1 MSHDTA
7 PQGASGPL
15 TSRMGSPLTGT
26 IRVPGDKSISHRSL
40 MFGALAVGRTTVKG
54 LLESEDVLA
63 TADAMRAVGATIEKQ
78 TDGSYTVDGIGLGS
92 LLEPEHVIDFG
103 NAGTGV
109 RLTMG
114 IFGSHNIAATFV
126 GDASLSKR
134 PMGRVLNPLRDMG
147 TNVIA
152 RDGDRLPAS
161 IRGPELAL
169 PLTYRVPMPSAQV
182 KSAVLL
188 AGLNAPGET
197 TVIEPIPTRDHTER
211 MLKGFG
217 ADISVTLNDA
227 GERVIRLKGQ
237 PELKPQDID
246 VPGDPSSAGFPV
258 VAALIVPG
266 SDVTIGNVLLNEHRT
281 GLITTLIEMGGDI
294 EIVNR
299 RETGGEEVGDL
310 RVRASRLKGVTVPAE
325 RAPSMIDEYPVLAV
339 AAAFATGDTFMPGL
353 EELRVKESD
362 RLAAVARGLE
372 ANGVP
377 CRETEDTLTVTG
389 GANAIG
395 GGTVVTH
402 LDHRIAMSFLVLGMA
417 AHKPVTIDDGAVI
430 ATSFPDFT
438 GLFEGLGAQVAANA
452 SEAA

>member
-1 MSHDTA
+1 MSHTSA
-7 PQGASGPL
+7 PVPL
-15 TSRMGSPLTGT
+15 TSAAGSPLKGT

-40 MFGALAVGRTTVKG
+40 MFGALAVGRTTVQG

-63 TADAMRAVGATIEKQ
+63 TADAMRAVGAKIEKQ
-78 TDGSYTVDGIGLGS
+78 DDGSYTVDGIGLGS
-92 LLEPEHVIDFG
+92 LLEPEGVIDFG

-114 IFGSHNIAATFV
+114 IFGSHNITATFV

-134 PMGRVLNPLRDMG
+134 PMGRVLDPLREMG

-161 IRGPELAL
+161 IRGAEQAL
-169 PLTYRVPMPSAQV
+169 PITYRVPMPSAQV

-188 AGLNAPGET
+188 AGLNAPGVT
-197 TVIEPIPTRDHTER
+197 TVIEPIATRDHTEK

-217 ADISVTLNDA
+217 ADISVSLNEA
-227 GERVIRLKGQ
+227 GERVIKLTGQ

-246 VPGDPSSAGFPV
+246 VPADPSSAAFPI

-266 SDVTIGNVLLNEHRT
+266 SDVTIENVMLNEHRT
-281 GLITTLIEMGGDI
+281 GVITTLIEMGGDI
-294 EIVNR
+294 ELLNKR
-299 RETGGEEVGDL
+299 SAGGEEVADI
-310 RVRASRLKGVTVPAE
+310 RVKHSKLKGITVPAK
-325 RAPSMIDEYPVLAV
+325 RAPSMIDEYPVLAI
-339 AAAFATGDTFMPGL
+339 AAAFAEGDTFMPGL

-372 ANGVP
+372 ANGIP
-377 CRETEDTLTVTG
+377 CVETEDTLTVTG
-389 GANAIG
+389 GAADIG

-402 LDHRIAMSFLVLGMA
+402 LDHRIAMSFLILGIA
-417 AHKPVTIDDGAVI
+417 AHKPVTVDDGAVI
-430 ATSFPDFT
+430 ATSFPTFT
-438 GLFEGLGAQVAANA
+438 SLFEELGAKISANS

>member
-1 MSHDTA
+1 MSNNSA
-7 PQGASGPL
+7 PSPL
-15 TSRMGSPLTGT
+15 TSAADGPLSGT

-40 MFGALAVGRTTVKG
+40 MFGTLAIGRTTVKG

-63 TADAMRAVGATIEKQ
+63 TGDAMRAVGATIVRQK
-78 TDGSYTVDGIGLGS
+78 DGSYTIDGIGLGS

-161 IRGPELAL
+161 IKGPEQAL

-197 TVIEPIPTRDHTER
+197 TVIEPIATRDHTEK

-217 ADISVTLNDA
+217 AEISVSLNEA
-227 GERVIRLKGQ
+227 GERVIRLQGQ

-246 VPGDPSSAGFPV
+246 VPGDPSSAAFPL

-266 SDVTIGNVLLNEHRT
+266 SDVTIENVLLNEHRT
-281 GLITTLIEMGGDI
+281 GLITTLIEMGGNI

-310 RVRASRLKGVTVPAE
+310 RVKASRLKGITVPAE

-339 AAAFATGDTFMPGL
+339 AAAFAEGDTFMPGL
-353 EELRVKESD
+353 DELRVKESD

-372 ANGVP
+372 ANGIACV
-377 CRETEDTLTVTG
+377 ETEDSLTVTG
-389 GANAIG
+389 GGNSIG

-417 AHKPVTIDDGAVI
+417 AHKPVTVDDGAVI
-430 ATSFPDFT
+430 ATSFPTFT
-438 GLFEGLGAQVAANA
+438 ALFEDLGAKISANT

>member
-1 MSHDTA
+1 MSHTSA
-7 PQGASGPL
+7 PVPL
-15 TSRMGSPLTGT
+15 TSAAGSPLKGT

-40 MFGALAVGRTTVKG
+40 MFGALAVGRTTVQG

-63 TADAMRAVGATIEKQ
+63 TADAMRAVGAKIEKQ
-78 TDGSYTVDGIGLGS
+78 DDGSYTVDGIGLGS
-92 LLEPEHVIDFG
+92 LLEPEGVIDFG

-134 PMGRVLNPLRDMG
+134 PMGRVLDPLREMG

-161 IRGPELAL
+161 IRGAEQAL
-169 PLTYRVPMPSAQV
+169 PITYRVPMPSAQV

-188 AGLNAPGET
+188 AGLNAPGVT
-197 TVIEPIPTRDHTER
+197 TVIEPIATRDHTEK

-217 ADISVTLNDA
+217 ADISVSLNEA
-227 GERVIRLKGQ
+227 GERVIKLTGQ

-246 VPGDPSSAGFPV
+246 VPADPSSAAFPI

-266 SDVTIGNVLLNEHRT
+266 SDVTIENVMLNEHRT
-281 GLITTLIEMGGDI
+281 GVITTLIEMGGDI
-294 EIVNR
+294 ELLNKR
-299 RETGGEEVGDL
+299 SAGGEEVADI
-310 RVRASRLKGVTVPAE
+310 RVKHSKLKGITVPAK
-325 RAPSMIDEYPVLAV
+325 RAPSMIDEYPVLAI
-339 AAAFATGDTFMPGL
+339 AAAFAEGNTFMPGL

-372 ANGVP
+372 ANGIP
-377 CRETEDTLTVTG
+377 CVETEDTLTVTG
-389 GANAIG
+389 GAADIG

-402 LDHRIAMSFLVLGMA
+402 LDHRIAMSFLILGIA
-417 AHKPVTIDDGAVI
+417 AHKSVTVDDGAVI
-430 ATSFPDFT
+430 ATSFPTFT
-438 GLFEGLGAQVAANA
+438 SLFEELGAKISANS